1 MTKFVS
7 NSPSRLSKAVSEMID
22 YHYLQYKSSDDSQ
35 NNELT
40 FSSFVDISQCIIDK
54 LKIGAYKYVFVVDEV
69 TDNIA
74 HLNYVINDTDEYHGL
89 NKQEYDIVVNFSS
102 KSVRNEFTD
111 VLILNIHHS
120 SNN

>member
-54 LKIGAYKYVFVVDEV
+54 LKIGAYKYVFVVDEI
-69 TDNIA
+69 TDDISNF
-74 HLNYVINDTDEYHGL
+74 NYVINDSDEYHGL
-89 NKQEYDIVVNFSS
+89 NKREYDIVVNFSS

-111 VLILNIHHS
+111 VLILNIYHS

>member
-22 YHYLQYKSSDDSQ
+22 FHYLQFKSSDDTQ
-35 NNELT
+35 NNEMM
-40 FSSFVDISQCIIDK
+40 FSSFVDIRSCIIEK
-54 LKIGAYKYVFVVDEV
+54 LKKDEYKYIIVVDEI
-69 TDNIA
+69 TDDISNF
-74 HLNYVINDTDEYHGL
+74 NYVINDSDEYHGL
-89 NKQEYDIVVNFSS
+89 NKNDYDMAINFSS

-111 VLILNIHHS
+111 VLILNIYHS

>member
-69 TDNIA
+69 TDNIS
-74 HLNYVINDTDEYHGL
+74 YINDTDEYHGL

-111 VLILNIHHS
+111 VLILNIRRS